1 MNDIFKET
9 FGTADTSKQTPIE
22 IALGVDGQGMTT
34 AKKLYAFLEKDVSN
48 YSRWFKKNILSNEF
62 AEKGVDYFP
71 FVTKDECGGQASQ
84 DAKLTA
90 SFAKKL
96 SMMQKNEKGEAA
108 RNYFV
113 GIENGAK
120 KLLEDNMPLKIKQ
133 DIPVGEVA
141 RLASVMDRIMVR
153 QNSKPH
159 DIARAFEM
167 LCRQFGITLPD
178 NIVNVPHWEQ
188 ISFDLKN

>member
-34 AKKLYAFLEKDVSN
+34 AKKLYGFLELESSN
-48 YSRWFKKNILSNEF
+48 YSRWFKKNIANNEF
-62 AEKGVDYFP
+62 AENGIDYFP
-71 FVTKDECGGQASQ
+71 FVTKDECGGQASI
-84 DAKLTA
+84 DARLTA
-90 SFAKKL
+90 GFAKKL
-96 SMMQKNEKGEAA
+96 SMMQKNKKGDAA

-113 GIENGAK
+113 GIESGAK
-120 KLLEDNMPLKIKQ
+120 KLLENNMPLKIKQ

-141 RLASVMDRIMVR
+141 RLATVMDRIMVR

-167 LCRQFGITLPD
+167 LCRQFGIALPD
-178 NIVNVPHWEQ
+178 NMVNVPQWEQ
-188 ISFDLKN
+188 ISLDLKS